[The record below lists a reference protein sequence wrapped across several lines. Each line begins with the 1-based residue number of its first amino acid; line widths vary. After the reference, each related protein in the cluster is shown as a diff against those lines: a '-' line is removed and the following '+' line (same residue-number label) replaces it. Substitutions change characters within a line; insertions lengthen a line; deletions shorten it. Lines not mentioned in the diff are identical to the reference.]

1 MSQFTFVIT
10 GKKTHT
16 LIIDEKLIL
25 ADMCLL
31 VFLMISLSGFHF
43 TPRYS

>member
-1 MSQFTFVIT
+1 MSQFTFVIS
-10 GKKTHT
+10 GKKTHN

-25 ADMCLL
+25 ADMYLQ
-31 VFLMISLSGFHF
+31 VILMISFLGFYF

>member
-1 MSQFTFVIT
+1 MSQLTFVIS
-10 GKKTHT
+10 GEKTHT

-31 VFLMISLSGFHF
+31 GFLMISLLGFYF